1 MQMVMM
7 VFRTSLE
14 HEVLPWVDQEQLPYT
29 RLDGAQGKGTT
40 GTVPG
45 SVTWGGGANSILLV
59 VVPDDRLWECHFI
72 FCHALHSMAVT
83 FHDSHDPIG
92 TVMTIPPMTSFK

>member
-7 VFRTSLE
+7 VFRTSME
-14 HEVLPWVDQEQLPYT
+14 REVLPWVEHEQLPYT

-45 SVTWGGGANSILLV
+45 SVTWGGANSVLLLA
-59 VVPDDRLWECHFI
+59 VPDDRMASFRDRVRAFERELEVQQRAMGAPFHI
-72 FCHALHSMAVT
+72 F
-83 FHDSHDPIG
+83 
-92 TVMTIPPMTSFK
+92 VMPCIQWL

>member
-7 VFRTSLE
+7 VFRTSME
-14 HEVLPWVDQEQLPYT
+14 REVLPWVEHEQLPCT

-45 SVTWGGGANSILLV
+45 SVTWGGANSVLLLA
-59 VVPDDRLWECHFI
+59 VPDDRLASFRDRVRAFERELEVQQRAMGAPFHI
-72 FCHALHSMAVT
+72 F
-83 FHDSHDPIG
+83 
-92 TVMTIPPMTSFK
+92 VMPCIQWL